1 MESEFLSAGFL
12 SALFAIVLIDL
23 VLAGDN
29 ALIIGLVARN
39 LPKTT
44 QRRVIFWGTFG
55 AIAVRAV
62 MAILVVYI
70 LDLPGFMLA
79 GGLALVWIARKLLTP
94 EEQGSES
101 HLVKGPA
108 TSFAGAIRTIVIAD
122 AVMGI
127 DNVLAIGGA
136 ASGSVLLIVL
146 GLAISV
152 PIIVWGS
159 QLVIRLVD
167 RFPSVVLLGGAVL
180 AWTGYSMVVREP
192 LLASWF
198 AGHPAT
204 KLVAVILIFS
214 ISLAPWYTARM
225 AEQTKPLVVILPGVL
240 VWLLGFEIAGSVWT
254 LQMDYL
260 RATETGEYV
269 LEAVRWLGWLPLVG
283 GLPLAARTPD
293 AAPRAYRSR
302 LTERLPRASPPS
314 TTGSMRAKLSIALG
328 LCLSLTAEAHAQ
340 APGPASDMAYCAEL
354 SALYRRYLG
363 NTGQG
368 KTFPDVSAA
377 AAIDQCERGNTA
389 EGIPVL
395 EKKLRDARF
404 TLPKRG

>member
-1 MESEFLSAGFL
+1 MELDFLSAGFL

-39 LPKTT
+39 LPKNT
-44 QRRVIFWGTFG
+44 QRKVIFWGTFG

-62 MAILVVYI
+62 MATLVVYI

-94 EEQGSES
+94 EEDAAAN
-101 HLVKGPA
+101 HAIKAPA
-108 TSFAGAIRTIVIAD
+108 TSFAGALRTIVVAD
-122 AVMGI
+122 AVMGV

-136 ASGSVLLIVL
+136 ATGSILLIVL

-198 AGHPAT
+198 AIHPST
-204 KLVAVILIFS
+204 KLVAVILFFS
-214 ISLAPWYTARM
+214 ISLAPWYTARLS
-225 AEQTKPLVVILPGVL
+225 AETKPLVTLLPAVL
-240 VWLLGFEIAGSVWT
+240 VWLLGVEIAASVWK
-254 LQMDYL
+254 LKADYL
-260 RATETGEYV
+260 LATRSGEYI
-269 LEAVRWLGWLPLVG
+269 LEAVRWLGWLPL
-283 GLPLAARTPD
+283 AAAWLWLR
-293 AAPRAYRSR
+293 
-302 LTERLPRASPPS
+302 ERL
-314 TTGSMRAKLSIALG
+314 I
-328 LCLSLTAEAHAQ
+328 Q
-340 APGPASDMAYCAEL
+340 
-354 SALYRRYLG
+354 RR
-363 NTGQG
+363 Q
-368 KTFPDVSAA
+368 PVA
-377 AAIDQCERGNTA
+377 RG
-389 EGIPVL
+389 
-395 EKKLRDARF
+395 
-404 TLPKRG
+404 

>member
-136 ASGSVLLIVL
+136 ATGSVLLIVL

-240 VWLLGFEIAGSVWT
+240 VWMLGFEIAGER
-254 LQMDYL
+254 LD
-260 RATETGEYV
+260 AANG
-269 LEAVRWLGWLPLVG
+269 LPAGDRDRRVHPRSGALAG
-283 GLPLAARTPD
+283 LAAAGRRLPLAARAPD
-293 AAPRAYRSR
+293 AAPRARRPR

-314 TTGSMRAKLSIALG
+314 TTAA
-328 LCLSLTAEAHAQ
+328 C
-340 APGPASDMAYCAEL
+340 APSSPSPSASAC
-354 SALYRRYLG
+354 R
-363 NTGQG
+363 
-368 KTFPDVSAA
+368 
-377 AAIDQCERGNTA
+377 
-389 EGIPVL
+389 
-395 EKKLRDARF
+395 
-404 TLPKRG
+404 